1 MFAPPTQD
9 ELDNGYIPEK
19 IKFLEDYAIR
29 DASKLVHG
37 KKYAL
42 LTNGYYLGTY
52 DSFDF
57 VSHKPQGWACG
68 CHETTYNFKKINSD
82 GKMMI
87 GSRSSDFIKEIGV
100 YEVTY

>member
-9 ELDNGYIPEK
+9 ELENGYTPEK

-29 DASKLVHG
+29 DVNKLIHG
-37 KKYAL
+37 RKYAL

-57 VSHKPQGWACG
+57 VSHKSHGWTCG
-68 CHETTYNFKKINSD
+68 CHGMIYNFKQINLNGNQVVS
-82 GKMMI
+82 
-87 GSRSSDFIKEIGV
+87 SRSSDFIKEIGV
-100 YEVTY
+100 YDVTY